1 MKRKLLLGM
10 FAVIG
15 ITLTASCTKNEAT
28 GVSGDEMLVTFS
40 IGLESG
46 INTRAISDGTGI
58 NQLHYAIF
66 DSKGVKVESSQEQQP
81 VFPFETSISLVK
93 GKQYTA
99 VFWAQNASCN
109 AYTIS
114 DDMKSITI
122 KYSDALNNDETR
134 DAFFRTE
141 TFTVTDNTDMDL
153 VLKRP
158 FAQLNV
164 GITEEE
170 WNKAQQQD
178 IVIEKSKVEIKQ
190 AATKLNLM
198 DGSVEAPED
207 ITFAVNAVPTE
218 SLFVD
223 IDCDGERESYKYL
236 SMSYFLAY
244 DANGGASKTTLTDL
258 KFTFILNDASEIV
271 FGQGLANAPV
281 QRNHRTNI
289 ITSGD
294 NGGILTDKV
303 GVQVRL
309 DPLYDGEHTY
319 TEAKLWEEH
328 KGIYTEEALAGK
340 TILIPEGWH
349 IRNGY
354 IIEPMPEYWNDSSTP
369 LYTNPYTIDGQGN
382 TVTFE
387 PYDHSFVTK
396 NAFAA
401 KDNALVTVKNL
412 NFAGEH
418 FGVFGG
424 VYGSK
429 KYKTVFENVNIVN
442 NGIYLYNSNG
452 DTPVS
457 AFVNLG
463 EATLNNCEIKDTYWV
478 GAEKDTN
485 QNVDKAMNSFGGVYD
500 VFIPNDAV
508 TLINNSTIGGIY
520 INNHGTLTIEGSNV
534 DKIVSKQLVK
544 GVITIKADSEVTSID
559 VNQYSDSYPPIVK
572 IEADATIGTIQLNS
586 IKATNI
592 IIDNNATVGKIIW
605 KGTEYTT
612 IADFKNAL

>member
-15 ITLTASCTKNEAT
+15 ITLAASCTKNEPA
-28 GVSGDEMLVTFS
+28 GVTGDETLVTFS

-66 DSKGVKVESSQEQQP
+66 DSKGEKVESSQEQQP
-81 VFPFETSISLVK
+81 VFPFETSVSLVK

-122 KYSDALNNDETR
+122 NYSGALNNDETR

-170 WNKAQQQD
+170 WDKAEKQD

-198 DGSVEAPED
+198 DGSVEDPED

-223 IDCDGERESYKYL
+223 IDCDGEQESYKYL

-244 DANGGASKTTLTDL
+244 DSNSGASKTTLTDL
-258 KFTFILNDASEIV
+258 KFTFILNDDSEIV

-340 TILIPEGWH
+340 TILIPEGWN

-354 IIEPMPEYWNDSSTP
+354 IIEPMPEYWPSMTNPSP
-369 LYTNPYTIDGQGN
+369 LYSNPYTIDGQGN

-387 PYDHSFVTK
+387 PYSREFAAK

-424 VYGSK
+424 VYGVK
-429 KYKTVFENVNIVN
+429 NYNTVFENVNIIN
-442 NGIYLYNSNG
+442 NGIYLYNTKG

-457 AFVNLG
+457 AFVNIG
-463 EATLNNCEIKDTYWV
+463 TATLNNCIIKDTYWV

-485 QNVDKAMNSFGGVYD
+485 LNVDKAMNDYEGVYD
-500 VFIPNDAV
+500 IFVPNDGI
-508 TLINNSTIGGIY
+508 TIINNSTIGNIY
-520 INNHGTLTIEGSNV
+520 VKNHGLLTVTGTEI
-534 DKIVSKQLVK
+534 DKIMSHQLVK
-544 GVITIKADSEVTSID
+544 GSITIKE
-559 VNQYSDSYPPIVK
+559 
-572 IEADATIGTIQLNS
+572 GTR
-586 IKATNI
+586 K
-592 IIDNNATVGKIIW
+592 
-605 KGTEYTT
+605 
-612 IADFKNAL
+612 